1 MASEMRR
8 MAKLL
13 VSSRSEAFESR
24 YPRAESEAR
33 VKRALEGFSAK
44 GMVFETAWRDEPGAA
59 VLDVS
64 FAPSPGTRFL
74 LNSSSAVFTVLLLA
88 SVWALVTPGEMAAS
102 RVLVTLF
109 TLAAILAFPFVVVAY
124 GSRRDAEEATLR
136 RKIRKAIVEEEEAR
150 RPGAR

>member
-13 VSSRSEAFESR
+13 VARRSEAFESR

-33 VKRALEGFSAK
+33 VKRAIEGFAPK

-64 FAPSPGTRFL
+64 FAPSRSTRFF
-74 LNSSSAVFTVLLLA
+74 LNSSSAVFTVLLAVTL
-88 SVWALVTPGEMAAS
+88 WALVAPGEMPSS
-102 RVLVTLF
+102 RIMIAIF
-109 TLAAILAFPFVVVAY
+109 TLGAILAFPLVVVAY
-124 GSRRDAEEATLR
+124 GSRREAEESILR
-136 RKIRKAIVEEEEAR
+136 KKIRKAIVEEEEKR
-150 RPGAR
+150 